1 VSLDLRP
8 ALQRDV
14 SPHSDAVKSAR
25 FIPSFVRFN
34 PRGEQTS
41 IPAFASGRVPSERRR
56 RVAMLDAK
64 RLLDQFLSAPNQG
77 GLNQGGLPQ
86 VQERGGFPAPQQPQG
101 GLGGIAGGL
110 AGSLGNVLGGNL
122 GGIGG
127 GAVAGGLAALLMGSK
142 SGRKMAGTALQ
153 LGGMAV
159 VGAIAYKAYRDW
171 QGGKT
176 VTQSTVPLGGPA
188 SLQQPPADTPFSPA
202 SEAEQQSLSRHLLRA
217 MIAAAKA
224 DGHIDAKEQAAIF
237 AEMEK
242 LPLDIDDKAFVMDE
256 LRKPLDVDAVAR
268 AARTPEEAASIYTAS
283 LLAIDIDNPS
293 ERAYLGLLAARL
305 NLDDGLVK
313 HLHATL
319 ESATLPAKMPA

>member
-1 VSLDLRP
+1 
-8 ALQRDV
+8 
-14 SPHSDAVKSAR
+14 
-25 FIPSFVRFN
+25 
-34 PRGEQTS
+34 
-41 IPAFASGRVPSERRR
+41 
-56 RVAMLDAK
+56 MLDAK
-64 RLLDQFLSAPNQG
+64 RLLDQFLGAPTQ
-77 GLNQGGLPQ
+77 GLPQ
-86 VQERGGFPAPQQPQG
+86 VQNRGGVPAQQPQSG
-101 GLGGIAGGL
+101 GFGDIAGGL
-110 AGSLGNVLGGNL
+110 AGSLGNVLGGSM

-176 VTQSTVPLGGPA
+176 VTQSTIPHGGPA
-188 SLQQPPADTPFSPA
+188 SLQQPPANTPFSPA

-237 AEMEK
+237 AEMDK
-242 LPLDIDDKAFVMDE
+242 LPLDTDDKAFVMDE

-268 AARTPEEAASIYTAS
+268 AARTPEEAASIYAAS

-293 ERAYLGLLAARL
+293 VRAYLGLLAARL
-305 NLDDGLVK
+305 RLDDGLVK

-319 ESATLPAKMPA
+319 EGATLPATVNAA

>member
-1 VSLDLRP
+1 
-8 ALQRDV
+8 
-14 SPHSDAVKSAR
+14 
-25 FIPSFVRFN
+25 
-34 PRGEQTS
+34 
-41 IPAFASGRVPSERRR
+41 
-56 RVAMLDAK
+56 MLDAK
-64 RLLDQFLSAPNQG
+64 RLLDQFLGSPAQS
-77 GLNQGGLPQ
+77 GLPQ
-86 VQERGGFPAPQQPQG
+86 VQNRGGVPAQHPQTG
-101 GLGGIAGGL
+101 GFGDMAGGL
-110 AGSLGNVLGGNL
+110 AGSLGNVLGGSM

-176 VTQSTVPLGGPA
+176 VTQSTIPLGGPA
-188 SLQQPPADTPFSPA
+188 PLQQPPANTPFSPQGE
-202 SEAEQQSLSRHLLRA
+202 SEQQSLSRHLLRA
-217 MIAAAKA
+217 MIAAAKS

-237 AEMEK
+237 AEMDK

-268 AARTPEEAASIYTAS
+268 AAGTPEEAASIYAAS

-305 NLDDGLVK
+305 NLDDALVR
-313 HLHATL
+313 HLHATV
-319 ESATLPAKMPA
+319 EAASLPAKVNAA